1 MYFIRMTIGCHDIGA
16 ARTSCLIL
24 MIVIALYATAFVGAV
39 NHVQW
44 MIVGIGAAAT
54 VTGMFL
60 PFVIRG
66 HFDASIIS
74 FPHLSER
81 FELLT
86 IITFGEGVVGM
97 ARFFDVHSPSPLP
110 ALIFTLMLL
119 MFGCYM
125 IQLHDLCDH
134 HRVDRALRLMFTH
147 YFIVIAINLM
157 TIGLEMLPNDGVDR
171 MFLAV
176 LCTVS
181 LAVFFG
187 SIYANSVYNAP
198 SVRFT
203 MSDGV
208 WCAASLLLGCA
219 MAICLRASN
228 IGIVCALLI
237 PVTANFAMLL
247 RKRWHQRFGD
257 GAIAVKGGH
266 SYQS

>member
-1 MYFIRMTIGCHDIGA
+1 MYFIRMRIGCHDIGA

-60 PFVIRG
+60 LFVIRG

-97 ARFFDVHSPSPLP
+97 ARFFDVHKPSPLP

-125 IQLHDLCDH
+125 IQLHNLCGH

-176 LCTVS
+176 LSTVS

-187 SIYANSVYNAP
+187 FIYANSVYYAP

-208 WCAASLLLGCA
+208 WCAPRSCWDAQWPYACGRRTSASYARCSYRSPPILRCYCANDGIRSLG
-219 MAICLRASN
+219 MVPLRSRAPS
-228 IGIVCALLI
+228 L
-237 PVTANFAMLL
+237 
-247 RKRWHQRFGD
+247 
-257 GAIAVKGGH
+257 
-266 SYQS
+266 S